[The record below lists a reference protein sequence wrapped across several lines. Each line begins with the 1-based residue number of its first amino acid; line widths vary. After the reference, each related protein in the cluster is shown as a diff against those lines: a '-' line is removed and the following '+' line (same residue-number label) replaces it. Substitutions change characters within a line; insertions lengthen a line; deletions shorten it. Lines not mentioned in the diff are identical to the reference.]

1 MDKRTLIIAF
11 SIGLLAIVMVILP
24 YICFFSELDYADDPG
39 DFGTFGDYV
48 GGAFGALTGLI
59 SVAFLYVTYTKQM
72 EMYKVQK
79 EQIDVQQFDSN
90 FFQLLQGFRSIVSTM
105 QVTYDE
111 CLFRTKEFRGLEFM
125 SKVRDQL
132 SNQLEQL
139 HKKKGENWFVELN
152 SIRLRKDVH
161 KIYQPIFEQYAAELG
176 HYFRSL
182 YHLLQ
187 YVDEKCP
194 TSVSKKMYIDI
205 VQSQMSTDE
214 LYLLCINGISNYGRQ
229 KLQPLLDHYSFL
241 ENLVIDT
248 DPVANSLL
256 YIFYPSTKPK
266 NINGIKPNVILLNA
280 GVGISDGNRMIRL
293 HKDVPGVRYTSFE
306 LMLVR
311 MNCSEVFDINKNK
324 DKLITSI
331 QTTIDPDYVY
341 VISCPFCLLG
351 KNGERDVVSPSILN
365 ELNVMAV
372 ITLTEEITV
381 LHKFFEAQKVYDVDS
396 NDVELYLENLFDNAD
411 TYTDNK
417 DIPHIKIPAND
428 YHKLVSEL
436 NSLLEGIQ
444 VMRSW

>member
-1 MDKRTLIIAF
+1 MDKKTLIIV
-11 SIGLLAIVMVILP
+11 LAIGIGVLVVVFVP
-24 YICFFSELDYADDPG
+24 YIYFFSELEYADDPG

-59 SVAFLYVTYTKQM
+59 SVAFLYITYSKQM
-72 EMYKVQK
+72 EMYKEQK
-79 EQIDVQQFDSN
+79 NQTDVQQFDNN
-90 FFQLLQGFRSIVSTM
+90 FFQLLQSFRSIVQTM
-105 QVTYDE
+105 QVTTNE

-132 SNQLEQL
+132 SKQLEQL
-139 HKKKGENWFVELN
+139 HKKKGENWFIELN

-194 TSVSKKMYIDI
+194 PSVSKKMYVDI

-229 KLQPLLDHYSFL
+229 KLLPLLDRYSFL

-280 GVGISDGNRMIRL
+280 GVGMSDGNRIIRL
-293 HKDVPGVRYTSFE
+293 HKDVPRVRYTSFE

-311 MNCSEVFDINKNK
+311 MNCIEVFNINKNK

-372 ITLTEEITV
+372 ITLTEELTL
-381 LHKFFEAQKVYDVDS
+381 LHKFFEAQKMYDVDS
-396 NDVELYLENLFDNAD
+396 NDVELYLENLIDNAE
-411 TYTDNK
+411 TYTENK
-417 DIPHIKIPAND
+417 DIPHIKIPASD
-428 YHKLVSEL
+428 YQKLVGEL
-436 NSLLEGIQ
+436 NSLLNGMQ